1 MSHHSISKAARLVL
15 GAASAYWAASGST
28 GRTQNGRSRRGC
40 DEGNGGI
47 TLPDELCASVYAGN
61 LGQTW
66 HLAVAPAGGSTG
78 G

>member
-1 MSHHSISKAARLVL
+1 MSHHSISKAE
-15 GAASAYWAASGST
+15 
-28 GRTQNGRSRRGC
+28 RSRRGC

-61 LGQTW
+61 LGQTR